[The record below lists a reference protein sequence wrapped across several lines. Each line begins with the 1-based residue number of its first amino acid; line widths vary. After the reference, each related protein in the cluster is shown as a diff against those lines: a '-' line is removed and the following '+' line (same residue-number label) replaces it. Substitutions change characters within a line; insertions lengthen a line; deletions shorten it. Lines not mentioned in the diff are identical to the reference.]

1 MAVRATLTFTV
12 KEGAA
17 DAFEEAW
24 RQIAARVKE
33 HPDSLRQTLAR
44 DPDDPRT
51 FVMTTDWESRE
62 SFRVFETSTEQ
73 EELTAPLRQLR
84 ESSTMVVYDIIA
96 HIEAGAPS
104 N

>member
-1 MAVRATLTFTV
+1 
-12 KEGAA
+12 
-17 DAFEEAW
+17 
-24 RQIAARVKE
+24 
-33 HPDSLRQTLAR
+33 
-44 DPDDPRT
+44 
-51 FVMTTDWESRE
+51 
-62 SFRVFETSTEQ
+62 VFETSTEQ